1 MSEQGATNWGDD
13 QDDVVFVPLSTGT
26 LRLFGQNY
34 LRSITLAVDDMTAID
49 ATEQA
54 AVDLLVER
62 HGTEDVRVFNM
73 ASLLDMISDTQNTLT
88 MLLGSIAGI
97 SLLVGGIGVMN
108 IMLVSVTER
117 IHEIGIRMA
126 TGARQ
131 RNILQQFLTEAVV
144 VSALGGVIGVV
155 IGVLVGWLLE
165 AFGMAI
171 VFSVPVMV
179 AAFVCAAGIGLL
191 FGFAPALKAAR
202 LNPVEAL
209 SND

>member
-1 MSEQGATNWGDD
+1 M
-13 QDDVVFVPLSTGT
+13 
-26 LRLFGQNY
+26 FGQNY
-34 LRSITLAVDDMTAID
+34 LRYITLAVDDVTAID
-49 ATEQA
+49 ETETA
-54 AVDLLVER
+54 AVNLLTQR
-62 HGTEDVRVFNM
+62 HGKEDVRVFNM
-73 ASLLDMISDTQNTLT
+73 ASLLDMVSETQNTLT
-88 MLLGSIAGI
+88 LLLGSIAAI

-155 IGVLVGWLLE
+155 IGLLVGWLLD